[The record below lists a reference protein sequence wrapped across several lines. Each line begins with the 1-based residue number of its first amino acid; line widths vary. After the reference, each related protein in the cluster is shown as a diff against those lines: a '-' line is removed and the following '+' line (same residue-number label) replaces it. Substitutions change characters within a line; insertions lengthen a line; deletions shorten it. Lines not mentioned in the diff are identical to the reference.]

1 MIYKV
6 AYAVIGH
13 REREV
18 VGRILE
24 DLWGAYRTGNAPN
37 ENSDR
42 TKSTIIHERSLL
54 LFDSGYKIGDR
65 T

>member
-24 DLWGAYRTGNAPN
+24 DLWDAYHAANVPN
-37 ENSDR
+37 KIR
-42 TKSTIIHERSLL
+42 RSHTHQPTYSAIA
-54 LFDSGYKIGDR
+54 FIV
-65 T
+65 

>member
-24 DLWGAYRTGNAPN
+24 YLWDAYRAANVPN
-37 ENSDR
+37 KIRRSHADQPSYMSDR
-42 TKSTIIHERSLL
+42 FYCLTLAIR
-54 LFDSGYKIGDR
+54 
-65 T
+65 